1 MRNWLSEFS
10 KNSKRPAG
18 KINADALTETLSEFK
33 SFLHLNEDCTA
44 VLYAFCTL
52 RGKNQHVC
60 VGELTEFMEPLLT
73 HHLVANAL
81 ELLVVRGYFLYGS
94 EGPFNNF
101 YDHISLSYPAERA
114 LRNSDKK
121 ALPNYPSNDFDY
133 ILMMIYARAVSFRNR
148 SILLNEWIAFTEEMR
163 ELRELP
169 FLNYLF
175 RAKLSKKYRAIAL
188 FTGILHQIDQHRLEQ
203 STLIQLFCNSALEI
217 ARLKKELQDPSNQIY
232 NTQMLERHKSE
243 YSMVRIGAHPIWA
256 GMIHES
262 AEQPHRVVPLSP
274 ALQLFDYQKIF
285 SRKLFYNT
293 ETKDK
298 VQQLRKILIP
308 SNFKRFEQMA
318 RKNGEPGGIITL
330 LSGGPGTGKTEL
342 ARQLALETKRDLLFF
357 DVTQQRNMYF
367 GETEKAIKQVFDDYH
382 RIRKQSK
389 QHPILFFNE
398 GDAVFASRTESRG
411 NTSQTENSVQTILLQ
426 EMEVFEGIMIITTN
440 RPESFDAAFGR
451 RILMNIEIKNPVAEV
466 RYDLLC
472 HFFQSISKEESKR
485 LAETYTFTAA
495 QLGVFRKQWELKC
508 IIKECQGSQLDAL
521 EVFLMSLKGQLKR
534 PIGFAV

>member
-10 KNSKRPAG
+10 RNSKRPAG
-18 KINADALTETLSEFK
+18 KINADSLAETLSEFK
-33 SFLHLNEDCTA
+33 SFLHLNDACTA

-52 RGKNQHVC
+52 RGKKQHVC
-60 VGELTEFMEPLLT
+60 VGELIEFMEPALT
-73 HHLVANAL
+73 QDQVANSV
-81 ELLVVRGYFLYGS
+81 EILVVRGFFLFGS

-101 YDHISLSYPAERA
+101 YDHISLTHPAERA

-121 ALPNYPSNDFDY
+121 ALPTYPPNDYDHT
-133 ILMMIYARAVSFRNR
+133 LMMIYARAVSFRNR
-148 SILLNEWIAFTEEMR
+148 SILLNEWLSFTEEMK
-163 ELRELP
+163 ELRVLP
-169 FLNYLF
+169 FVSHLF
-175 RAKLSKKYRAIAL
+175 RAKLSKKNRAIAL
-188 FTGILHQIDQHRLEQ
+188 FTGILHQIDLHRLEQ

-217 ARLKKELQDPSNQIY
+217 ARLKKELLDPLNPLY
-232 NTQMLERHKSE
+232 TTDVLERYKSE
-243 YSMVRIGAHPIWA
+243 HGMVRIGAHPIWA

-262 AEQPHRVVPLSP
+262 DEQPKRVVPLSP
-274 ALQLFDYQKIF
+274 ALQLFDHQTIF
-285 SRKLFYNT
+285 SKKLFYNP

-308 SNFKRFEQMA
+308 SNLKKFEQMA
-318 RKNGEPGGIITL
+318 RKNGEPGGIIAL

-389 QHPILFFNE
+389 FPPILFFNE
-398 GDAVFASRTESRG
+398 GDAVFASRTEARG

-426 EMEVFEGIMIITTN
+426 EMEVFDGVMIITTN

-451 RILMNIEIKNPVAEV
+451 RILLNIEIHDPVSEV
-466 RYDLLC
+466 RFELLC
-472 HFFQSISKEESKR
+472 HLFPTLSKTEAKR
-485 LAETYTFTAA
+485 LAEMYTFTAA
-495 QLGVFRKQWELKC
+495 QLGVFRKQWELNI
-508 IIKECQGSQLDAL
+508 IIKVSQESLQGAL
-521 EVFLMSLKGQLKR
+521 ESYLQTLSGKTRKQ
-534 PIGFAV
+534 IGFAA